1 MKKLIPLLI
10 FAVLF
15 SFVTFSL
22 AQTTTPTTSTTTK
35 PIKQHKMSR
44 VHAAKKVSAYAKCLN
59 EEMKKLTKEMQTRK
73 KDAWANYQNALKS
86 VTSTVAKKEARK
98 AYNQALRDINKW
110 FVQATKEAKN
120 KCKSSTSTPVTFP
133 TTSTST
139 SEATSTATSTQ

>member
-1 MKKLIPLLI
+1 MKKLIPLLT

-35 PIKQHKMSR
+35 PVKQHKVSR
-44 VHAAKKVSAYAKCLN
+44 VHTAKKVSTYTKCLN

-86 VTSTVAKKEARK
+86 ATSTGAKKEARK